1 MRRRWRLLGWGIQV
15 TQMRLNRR
23 PSRERKRYVK
33 AYIPLTAR
41 GKALQYHSEI
51 LVPCPERTTSGP
63 TSAAMSARIPAPVAV
78 AQQPREI
85 FTSLSIRH
93 SSPLYF
99 DRCCY
104 LDQRQKH
111 TGQTSAD
118 CGFIR
123 NSFSASYH
131 RYFTRTWYLLFT
143 ENQVVAMEREA
154 FYEMSSAE
162 FIKVCR

>member
-1 MRRRWRLLGWGIQV
+1 
-15 TQMRLNRR
+15 
-23 PSRERKRYVK
+23 
-33 AYIPLTAR
+33 
-41 GKALQYHSEI
+41 
-51 LVPCPERTTSGP
+51 
-63 TSAAMSARIPAPVAV
+63 MSARIPAPVAV

-131 RYFTRTWYLLFT
+131 RYFSRTWYLLFT

-154 FYEMSSAE
+154 FYGDEFGRIYQSMSVAGSG
-162 FIKVCR
+162 FRLGYLHR